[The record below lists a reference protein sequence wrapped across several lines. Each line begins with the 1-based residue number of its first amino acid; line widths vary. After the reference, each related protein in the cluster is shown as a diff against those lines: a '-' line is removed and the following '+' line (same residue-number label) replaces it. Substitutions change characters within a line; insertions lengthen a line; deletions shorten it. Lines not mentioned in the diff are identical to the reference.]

1 MAVDLTMSHMTIY
14 MNDNTSRENENIVMI
29 EREQEDL
36 EQHDHKFF
44 ELAYITGG
52 TCMHTLNTTK
62 TVLHRGDYFFVDLG
76 STHRYEN
83 SNGLKLINCLF
94 MPETIN
100 GAMRDCRSL
109 NKLFEACLM
118 RYYRLITGVK
128 WADRIFHD
136 DDGRI
141 GTLLNDM
148 VREYREMQF
157 GSAEIFYGKM
167 TEIIILTLRKLVSD
181 QPPRITSETVSK
193 AILYIKH
200 NHARN
205 ITLREFC
212 TDEHYSV
219 PYVSRRFHEETG
231 LTFSEYLQR
240 TRIEKSC
247 ELLAGSD
254 CSVLAA
260 ANSSGYEDIRSFN
273 AAFRRHLGM
282 TPTEYRRLSRKQLL
296 IFRNGR
302 RS

>member
-1 MAVDLTMSHMTIY
+1 
-14 MNDNTSRENENIVMI
+14 MI

-100 GAMRDCRSL
+100 GAMRDCQSL

-141 GTLLNDM
+141 GTMINEM
-148 VREYREMQF
+148 KRE
-157 GSAEIFYGKM
+157 
-167 TEIIILTLRKLVSD
+167 
-181 QPPRITSETVSK
+181 
-193 AILYIKH
+193 
-200 NHARN
+200 
-205 ITLREFC
+205 
-212 TDEHYSV
+212 
-219 PYVSRRFHEETG
+219 
-231 LTFSEYLQR
+231 
-240 TRIEKSC
+240 
-247 ELLAGSD
+247 
-254 CSVLAA
+254 
-260 ANSSGYEDIRSFN
+260 
-273 AAFRRHLGM
+273 
-282 TPTEYRRLSRKQLL
+282 
-296 IFRNGR
+296 
-302 RS
+302 